1 MQSRWR
7 DVDAAAVI
15 DRYAA
20 EYGENLALR
29 TYSSRLIGTEPS
41 LVLHGGGNTSVKDRE
56 TDVFGTQRDALFVKA
71 SGHDLACIEPAGHV
85 ALQMEGCLAL
95 GALSELSD
103 EIMLAELRK
112 LLFVQRAPTPSIE
125 TLVHALLPARFIDHS
140 HPDVVLT
147 LTNQPDGDSIVQE
160 ALGDDVTVL
169 PYVPPG
175 FALAKAAAA
184 AYESNPRAC
193 ALIWVCHGIVTWGES
208 ARESYERMIE
218 LVSRAETYIERRASR
233 VTVTAASRPSPETVD
248 ARLARVAPVVRGLL
262 AEKSGDP
269 DRPYRRVVMR
279 PLATRETLEALA
291 AENARELLVSPPLTG
306 DHFVRTKPLPA
317 WVESPDYDDE
327 ARLKVQILAT
337 IESYQEWYRA
347 YLARHQ
353 SAIPDGVE
361 AFDPL
366 PRVVLMP
373 GLGALCVGR
382 DAASA
387 GIVRDITR
395 QTLVA
400 KMQIAALGAT
410 YRGLE
415 EEHCF
420 DLEYRAVQHA
430 KLMRAIE
437 FVPLAEAVPP
447 PPLTGEVAL
456 VTGAAGAIGSGICE
470 GLLQAGAHV
479 AVTDIAGDALDGL
492 VNDLVASYP
501 QRVMGIALDVTDP
514 QSVAAGFA
522 AASRAW
528 GGVDLV
534 VINAGLAHVALL
546 EDLQLEAFRRLER
559 VNTEGT
565 LLPLAEASRHFKR
578 QATGGDV
585 VLVST
590 KNVFAPGASFGAYSA
605 TKAAAHQL
613 ARIASLELA
622 SADVRVNMVAPDAV
636 FSYGDRKSGLWA
648 AVGPGRMKAR
658 GLTEDGLEE
667 YYRKRNLL
675 QVKVTARHVANAVL
689 FFATRQTPTTGAT
702 LPVDG
707 GLPDATPR

>member
-7 DVDAAAVI
+7 DAEASALI

-29 TYSSRLIGTEPS
+29 TYTSRLIGAEPS
-41 LVLHGGGNTSVKDRE
+41 LVLHGGGNTSVKDSE
-56 TDVFGTQRDALFVKA
+56 SDVFGVHREAVFVKA
-71 SGHDLACIEPAGHV
+71 SGHDLAHIEPAGHV
-85 ALQMEGCLAL
+85 ALQMQGCLAL
-95 GALSELSD
+95 RALFELSD

-112 LLFVQRAPTPSIE
+112 LLFEHRAPTPSIE
-125 TLVHALLPARFIDHS
+125 SLVHALLPARFIDHS
-140 HPDVVLT
+140 HPDAVLA
-147 LTNQPDGDSIVQE
+147 LSNQPNGESVVQE
-160 ALGDDVTVL
+160 ALGDKVTVL

-175 FALAKAAAA
+175 FALAKAAAG
-184 AYESNPRAC
+184 AYEAKPDAT
-193 ALIWVCHGIVTWGES
+193 ALVWVCHGIVTWGES

-218 LVSRAETYIERRASR
+218 LVSRAEAYIEQRISS
-233 VTVTAASRPSPETVD
+233 VTLSAAPCPSPETVD
-248 ARLARVAPVVRGLL
+248 ERLARVAPVVRGLL
-262 AEKSGDP
+262 AQESGNA
-269 DRPYRRVVMR
+269 DRPFRRVVMR
-279 PLATRETLEALA
+279 PLTTRETLEAVAL
-291 AENARELLVSPPLTG
+291 ENARELLVSPPLTG

-327 ARLKVQILAT
+327 AHLKEQILTT

-353 SAIPDGVE
+353 STLADGVE
-361 AFDPL
+361 PFDPL

-382 DAASA
+382 DATSA
-387 GIVRDITR
+387 GITRDITR

-400 KMQIAALGAT
+400 KMQIAALGAS

-430 KLMRAIE
+430 KLMRELESAS
-437 FVPLAEAVPP
+437 PL
-447 PPLTGEVAL
+447 LGEVAL

-479 AVTDIAGDALDGL
+479 AVTDIAGDALGDC
-492 VNDLVASYP
+492 VNDLATSYP
-501 QRVMGIALDVTDP
+501 DRIMGITLDVTDK

-522 AASRAW
+522 TVSRAW

-534 VINAGLAHVALL
+534 VINAGLAHVASL
-546 EDLQLEAFRRLER
+546 EDLELEAFRRLER

-565 LLPLAEASRHFKR
+565 LLPLAEASRHFNR
-578 QATGGDV
+578 QATGGDI

-636 FSYGDRKSGLWA
+636 FSYGERKSGLWA

-675 QVKVTARHVANAVL
+675 QAKVTARHVANAVL